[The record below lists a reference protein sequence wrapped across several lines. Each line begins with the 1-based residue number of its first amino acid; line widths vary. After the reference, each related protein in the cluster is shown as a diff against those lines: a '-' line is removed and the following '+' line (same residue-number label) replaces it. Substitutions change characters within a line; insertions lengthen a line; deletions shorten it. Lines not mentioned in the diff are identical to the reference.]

1 MIYSSVFLS
10 LQGMVSEKP
19 VFIVGIN
26 KKHFQFY
33 NVVISVKLLF
43 FFFGSCEWNKTIATM
58 WLIV

>member
-1 MIYSSVFLS
+1 MIYSSVFVS

-26 KKHFQFY
+26 EKHFQFY
-33 NVVISVKLLF
+33 NVVISVKRS

>member
-1 MIYSSVFLS
+1 MIYSSVFVS

-33 NVVISVKLLF
+33 NVVISVKRSF
-43 FFFGSCEWNKTIATM
+43 FLVRVHETKRLQACD
-58 WLIV
+58 

>member
-1 MIYSSVFLS
+1 MIYSSVFVS

-33 NVVISVKLLF
+33 NVVISVKRSF
-43 FFFGSCEWNKTIATM
+43 FFLVRVHETKRLQACD
-58 WLIV
+58 

>member
-1 MIYSSVFLS
+1 MIYSSVFVS
-10 LQGMVSEKP
+10 SQGMVSEKP

-33 NVVISVKLLF
+33 NVVISVNLS